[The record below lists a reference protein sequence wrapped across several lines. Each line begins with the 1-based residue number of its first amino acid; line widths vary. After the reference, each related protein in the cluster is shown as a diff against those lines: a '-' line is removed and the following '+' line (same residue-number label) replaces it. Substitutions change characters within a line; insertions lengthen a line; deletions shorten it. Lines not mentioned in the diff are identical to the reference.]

1 MEIVIFTVCTVAS
14 LGCLSANLLIAYMVW
29 QHFHDKR
36 EKPVKVPEETPEE
49 KEARRVAMEAQRLYD
64 QSFIDMMNYMGK
76 PPKKERD

>member
-1 MEIVIFTVCTVAS
+1 MEIVIFTVCIVAS

-49 KEARRVAMEAQRLYD
+49 KEARRVAMEAQRLLD
-64 QSFIDMMNYMGK
+64 QGLVNVMAFTGK

>member
-1 MEIVIFTVCTVAS
+1 MEIVIFTVCIVAS

-36 EKPVKVPEETPEE
+36 EKPVEVPEETPEE